1 MSDPLQ
7 IPHEYYQQ
15 GDLTIGGI
23 SSQFFSFFDIIT
35 FVKHPNLMFIED
47 PVVVT
52 KNYQHVLALVFAMKE
67 INEDPRILPNVTL
80 GFHIYDSYFNEKLT
94 FQTTLNLLFSQKRTV
109 PNYKCGTQKN
119 LIAAIG
125 GLDSKTTFYMATIL
139 SIYKIPQISYYLFG
153 PSSAE
158 THFPFLYRIV
168 PNEENQ
174 YQGIVH
180 LLLHFQ
186 WTWVGIVML
195 EDDRGENFLQTL
207 MPMLSESGI
216 CTAFIDRMP
225 LLTDFSEI
233 ITAHEG
239 TVNTL
244 QLVNNNK
251 TVKTI
256 ILYAETQFSLFFI
269 FLMYQVETD
278 DKTNVTLGK
287 VWIMTAQWDF
297 PAIEFHK
304 RFDREVFQGALS
316 FAIHT
321 NVVQEFHSF
330 LLTVNPYS
338 QHGDNFIRD
347 FWEQAFSCL
356 VTDPSVVG
364 ESTGGTCTGKEK
376 LESLPGPFFEMS
388 MTPQSYSV
396 YNAVYAIAH
405 ALDAMDSWNQVHT
418 AVTAVRSPHPYEVQ
432 LQNPNVSTNMNI
444 MFLLTLH
451 RFLRRISFNNTAGDL
466 VSLNEKG
473 ELESGLDIINWVTFP
488 NKSFSRVKIGRMD
501 SWTLTDREFVINEDV
516 ITWHSMF
523 NQTHPRSVCNDNCRP
538 GSVRKKKEGEPFCCY
553 DCDPCPK
560 GKISKQTEMDICIKC
575 PEEQYPNGDQDGCL
589 PKVLHFLSYDD
600 ALSINLIFMALSFSV
615 ITALVLGI
623 FIKHHNSPIVKA
635 NNRGLTYTLLIA
647 LLLCFLC
654 SLLFIGQPQ
663 TIACL
668 LRQTV
673 FGLIFTVAVSS
684 VLAKTITVILA
695 FMATQ
700 PGSRMRNWVGR
711 RLAASIV
718 FSCTVIQGA
727 LCTVWLLTAPPFPHL
742 DMDTLAKEIVVE
754 CNEGSVPMFY
764 SVLGYLG
771 FLALVSFV
779 VAFLARELPSTFNE
793 AKFITFSMLVFCS
806 VWVSFVPTY
815 LSTKGKYMVAVE
827 IFSILSSSS
836 GLLGCIFAPKCYI
849 IALRP
854 QLNCKEHITRRN
866 N

>member
-1 MSDPLQ
+1 MSDPVQ

-23 SSQFFSFFDIIT
+23 SSQFFSFFDFID
-35 FVKHPNLMFIED
+35 FKQHPNLMFIGD

-67 INEDPRILPNVTL
+67 INENPRILPNVTL

-94 FQTTLNLLFSQKRTV
+94 FQTTLNLLFSQKRTI

-119 LIAAIG
+119 LIAVVG
-125 GLDSKTTFYMATIL
+125 GLDSKTTLYMATSL
-139 SIYKIPQISYYLFG
+139 SIYKIPQSSYYLFG

-195 EDDRGENFLQTL
+195 EDDRGENFLQIL

-233 ITAHEG
+233 IPEHE
-239 TVNTL
+239 
-244 QLVNNNK
+244 K
-251 TVKTI
+251 
-256 ILYAETQFSLFFI
+256 
-269 FLMYQVETD
+269 
-278 DKTNVTLGK
+278 
-287 VWIMTAQWDF
+287 
-297 PAIEFHK
+297 
-304 RFDREVFQGALS
+304 
-316 FAIHT
+316 
-321 NVVQEFHSF
+321 
-330 LLTVNPYS
+330 
-338 QHGDNFIRD
+338 
-347 FWEQAFSCL
+347 
-356 VTDPSVVG
+356 
-364 ESTGGTCTGKEK
+364 
-376 LESLPGPFFEMS
+376 
-388 MTPQSYSV
+388 
-396 YNAVYAIAH
+396 
-405 ALDAMDSWNQVHT
+405 
-418 AVTAVRSPHPYEVQ
+418 
-432 LQNPNVSTNMNI
+432 
-444 MFLLTLH
+444 TLH
-451 RFLRRISFNNTAGDL
+451 RFLRRISFNNSAGDL

-488 NKSFSRVKIGRMD
+488 NKSFSRVKVGRMD
-501 SWTLTDREFVINEDV
+501 PWTLTDREFMINEDV

-523 NQTHPRSVCNDNCRP
+523 NQMHPRSVCNDNCRP

-560 GKISKQTEMDICIKC
+560 GKISKQTEMDNCIKC
-575 PEEQYPNGDQDGCL
+575 PEDQYPNGDQDGCL

-623 FIKHHNSPIVKA
+623 FIKHHNSPIAKA

-663 TIACL
+663 KITCL

-673 FGLIFTVAVSS
+673 FGLIFTMAVSS

-700 PGSRMRNWVGR
+700 PGSRMRNWVGK

-718 FSCTVIQGA
+718 FSCSLIQGA

-742 DMDTLAKEIVVE
+742 DMDTLTKEIVVE
-754 CNEGSVPMFY
+754 CNEGSVLMFY

-771 FLALVSFV
+771 FLALVSFA

-827 IFSILSSSS
+827 IFSILASSA